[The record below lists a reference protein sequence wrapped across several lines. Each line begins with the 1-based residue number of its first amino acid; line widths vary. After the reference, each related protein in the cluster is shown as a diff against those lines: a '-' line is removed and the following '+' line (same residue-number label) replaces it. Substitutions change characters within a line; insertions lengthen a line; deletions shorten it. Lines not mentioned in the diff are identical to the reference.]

1 MTVFLDTLQVAEF
14 EGIDISDYMFEMC
27 ESNWESVIE
36 TDEGDWLFVE

>member
-1 MTVFLDTLQVAEF
+1 MRFHVLGLPHTVSSKEF
-14 EGIDISDYMFEMC
+14 NAC